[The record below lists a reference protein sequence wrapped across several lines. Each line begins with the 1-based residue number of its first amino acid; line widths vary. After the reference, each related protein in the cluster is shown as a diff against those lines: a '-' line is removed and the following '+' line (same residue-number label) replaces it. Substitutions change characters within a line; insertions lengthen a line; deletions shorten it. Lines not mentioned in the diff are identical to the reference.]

1 MWLLIFWQSVHDIK
15 SSRKDYNASCTLE
28 ILKPFQ
34 YPERKRKE
42 RERERKRERESM
54 GITLP
59 DDLFTVRV
67 LMLVSM
73 GFIMSLG
80 ISALWK

>member
-1 MWLLIFWQSVHDIK
+1 MWQSVHYIK
-15 SSRKDYNASCTLE
+15 SSRKDYNSSCRLE
-28 ILKPFQ
+28 ILKPSHFNTQ
-34 YPERKRKE
+34 
-42 RERERKRERESM
+42 RERERKKRETERERESESV

-80 ISALWK
+80 ISAL